1 MLSFIV
7 ALVWSVMISSDDP
20 IQAIAQMQ
28 PKQLHAVA
36 SEDSSVKL
44 FLGPAKQGMFQ
55 RVMLQSGQR
64 SAQYAWTGSAQPT
77 AEPQLYLEDVTGD
90 GQPEIIAI
98 LTQIS
103 GTGVEVQQIH
113 VVDPHT
119 MMEYPVERAQEAI
132 EQRVQTQVNVG
143 EVTVQWD
150 IEIDGQNYSSTRNRS
165 DFYADPSLFSDTIN
179 FHSYQ
184 IYSTSPQKL
193 TLHASGYI
201 FPSEYVADLEIDYD
215 YVDGGFQVGL
225 IRLVP

>member
-28 PKQLHAVA
+28 PKQLLAVA
-36 SEDSSVKL
+36 PEDSSVKL
-44 FLGPAKQGMFQ
+44 FRGPAKQGVFQ
-55 RVMLQSGQR
+55 NVTLQSGQR
-64 SAQYAWTGSAQPT
+64 SAMYAWTGSAQPT

-90 GQPEIIAI
+90 GQPEIIVI
-98 LTQIS
+98 LTQVS

-119 MMEYPVERAQEAI
+119 MLESPVQMAQEAI
-132 EQRVQTQVNVG
+132 AQRVQTQVNVG
-143 EVTVQWD
+143 EHTVQWD
-150 IEIDGQNYSSTRNRS
+150 IRIDGQKYNFTRNHS
-165 DFYADPSLFSDTIN
+165 EFYADPSLFSDTVD

-184 IYSTSPQKL
+184 IYSTSPQGL
-193 TLHASGYI
+193 TLHVSGHV
-201 FPSEYVADLEIDYD
+201 FPSEYVADLEIVYD
-215 YVDGGFQVGL
+215 YVQGGFQVGQ

>member
-28 PKQLHAVA
+28 PKQLLAVA
-36 SEDSSVKL
+36 PEDSSVKL
-44 FLGPAKQGMFQ
+44 FRGPAKQGVFQ
-55 RVMLQSGQR
+55 SVTLQSGQHSTR
-64 SAQYAWTGSAQPT
+64 YAWTGSAQST
-77 AEPQLYLEDVTGD
+77 AEPQLYMEDVTGD

-98 LTQIS
+98 LTQVS

-119 MMEYPVERAQEAI
+119 MMEYPVELAQEAI

-143 EVTVQWD
+143 EDTVQWN
-150 IEIDGQNYSSTRNRS
+150 IRIDGQKYNFTRGRS
-165 DFYADPSLFSDTIN
+165 DFYADPSLFSDTID

-184 IYSTSPQKL
+184 IYSTAPQELIL
-193 TLHASGYI
+193 TVSGHV
-201 FPSEYVADLEIDYD
+201 FPSEYVADLEVVYD
-215 YVDGGFQVGL
+215 YVQGGFQVGQ